1 MFRVPHRTDDSLNE
15 VLVAVSHRADRGQLV
30 VGEAASQVQEV
41 LKSSAVADAT
51 VLDLVDRREL
61 WDGNELIPGSRA
73 GNKTVRE
80 ALPLDLEFYR
90 PIFFH

>member
-1 MFRVPHRTDDSLNE
+1 MFGVCHRTDDALNE
-15 VLVAVSHRADRGQLV
+15 VLVAVSHSVDRGQLV

-61 WDGNELIPGSRA
+61 WD
-73 GNKTVRE
+73 
-80 ALPLDLEFYR
+80 
-90 PIFFH
+90 